1 MIIKV
6 FVSIFVIFALS
17 RVYLRFKDRAI
28 NLLGF
33 VLWNLLW
40 IGIGFVVWLPQVS
53 DILANNVGIA
63 RGVDALVYL
72 SIVALFYGMFRIYIK
87 LEFIEREISGLVRGL
102 ALKEKKDKMKDSDLH
117 E

>member
-1 MIIKV
+1 MIIKIL
-6 FVSIFVIFALS
+6 VSLFVIFALS
-17 RVYLRFKDRAI
+17 RVYLRFRDRAI
-28 NLLGF
+28 NLVGF
-33 VLWNLLW
+33 ILWNLLW

-102 ALKEKKDKMKDSDLH
+102 ALKENKDKIKDSRSH